1 MTIKFNAKPMSAA
14 EAKIQQYI
22 VDNVKPHELESV
34 HMISDCRALV
44 CLRDGSCFHLIH
56 TPRALIRIYIDEEI

>member
-44 CLRDGSCFHLIH
+44 CLRDGSAFHLIH
-56 TPRALIRIYIDEEI
+56 NSNGLGRIELDLED